1 LFCCINQDQ
10 LQHGHTEGSYQ
21 DQLQHGHTEGS
32 YQDQL
37 HMFPL
42 EQAIKIDYDMLT
54 LNQLA
59 VQLYHVD
66 LYKMGAAQLMQTS
79 TDHSA

>member
-1 LFCCINQDQ
+1 MATLKQAIKINYNM
-10 LQHGHTEGSYQ
+10 L
-21 DQLQHGHTEGS
+21 
-32 YQDQL
+32 
-37 HMFPL
+37 PL
-42 EQAIKIDYDMLT
+42 EQAIKVDYDMLK

-66 LYKMGAAQLMQTS
+66 LYKLGAAQLMQTS